1 MDLQEVQKKYTG
13 KKVEK
18 QALYWSEIQKGFGI
32 KLNPT
37 GQHRWVSFFMAD
49 GKRTYCTLGPLTI
62 SYKAAL
68 DAFLRGKH
76 DRSIIDL
83 IEQQKSE
90 KESPTIREFAPTF
103 IERHLNVEWTEP
115 KDAILRL
122 NQLVRQLGDIKIG
135 ALSKHDAQRIQAT
148 STSKCSATNQLRIL
162 SIMFNKAIEWDVIK
176 VKNNMA
182 PINPVSQIKLYIPPP
197 RQVIIEEQDF
207 RRLWE
212 TIELNRNYYVSS
224 AILLFTLTALRKEE
238 VLSLKWDK
246 IIWDKGY
253 ISVIDTKNKREH
265 QVSITNRI
273 FKILRS
279 LPVENEFIFP
289 SPRNK
294 NGYLQNIDKPYA
306 RMKERANIPH
316 YVTIHDLRRSV
327 SSYLQDQDGVQQHHV
342 SAALNHKSIETTR
355 KHYTIISQRKK
366 AEVLNKMSEFYD
378 KHMEERVVKIPQ
390 SSSSSDSSSASAMPG

>member
-13 KKVEK
+13 KKVEE
-18 QALYWSEIQKGFGI
+18 QALHWSQSHKGFGI

-49 GKRTYCTLGPLTI
+49 GKRTYVTLGPLTI

-76 DRSIIDL
+76 DRSIIEL

-90 KESPTIREFAPTF
+90 KESPTIRDFAQTF
-103 IERHLNVEWTEP
+103 IERHINVAWRNP
-115 KDAILRL
+115 KDPIRCL
-122 NQLVRQLGDIKIG
+122 NKIVKQLGDIKIG
-135 ALSKHDAQRIQAT
+135 ALSKADAQRIQAT
-148 STSKCSATNQLRIL
+148 ANTQSEATNQLRIL

-176 VKNNMA
+176 VNNNMA
-182 PINPVSQIKLYIPPP
+182 PINPVSRIKLYISPP

-207 RRLWE
+207 KRLWE
-212 TIELNRNYYVSS
+212 TIELDTNYYVSS
-224 AILLFTLTALRKEE
+224 AIILFTLTALRKDE

-253 ISVIDTKNKREH
+253 ISVIDTKNRREH

-294 NGYLQNIDKPYA
+294 NGYLQNIDKPYR
-306 RMKERANIPH
+306 RMKQRANIPH

-390 SSSSSDSSSASAMPG
+390 ASTSDSSSASAMPG